1 MTDPDV
7 IPGTERHPD
16 AGQPPPPQDAP
27 EKTAAPTVPASPVPA
42 GRVWRLIGQ
51 HKLGTAIAALLVAA
65 AAVGVATGS
74 LNGAPAA
81 STGNSAGQQGS
92 IVYSSPAAAP
102 AFSVP
107 ALLESSAAAATAGQ
121 QVSLSQYAG
130 KPLIVNFFASWCE
143 PCQRET
149 PLLAS
154 FYKGNHGQ
162 VTMIGVDG
170 DDPAANAV
178 AFVRAKGV
186 SYPVGVDAH
195 LIIAGA
201 YNVGAFPQTFFL
213 DSRHRIVYRV
223 IGGVTQAQLTEGVRL
238 MDRS

>member
-27 EKTAAPTVPASPVPA
+27 EKTAAPAVPVSTAPA
-42 GRVWRLIGQ
+42 GRVRHLIGQ

-65 AAVGVATGS
+65 AVVGVATGS

-81 STGNSAGQQGS
+81 STGSSSGQQDA
-92 IVYSSPAAAP
+92 IVYSNPVPAP
-102 AFSVP
+102 AFSIP
-107 ALLESSAAAATAGQ
+107 ALAVATAGQ

-154 FYKGNHGQ
+154 FYKGNHGH

-170 DDPAANAV
+170 NDPSANAI

-238 MDRS
+238 MNRG